1 MPAGAGCGKG
11 PKPRQLVADPAPRVP
26 GPPTAPP
33 AGFGASPRAAQAPAA
48 ASEASCL
55 AAVLQGVHAGS
66 CPGELN
72 FHCHTLHSDGSL
84 RPEQLAREAVALGL
98 RHLAITDHH
107 STAALEPAW
116 QTLEVLADQGKTV
129 PRLWSGIEISCL
141 LEGCLVHVLGLA
153 FDPQASAL
161 EPYRQGQ
168 APVGQALRAGEVV
181 KRIHG
186 AGGLALLAHPGRYRK
201 PYGPLIDAAAAL
213 GFDGAEAYYDYAMAP
228 SWQPTPLVC
237 DAIASQLEN
246 LGLLRS
252 CGTDS
257 HGLALHG
264 R

>member
-1 MPAGAGCGKG
+1 
-11 PKPRQLVADPAPRVP
+11 
-26 GPPTAPP
+26 
-33 AGFGASPRAAQAPAA
+33 
-48 ASEASCL
+48 
-55 AAVLQGVHAGS
+55 VLQGVHGGS

-72 FHCHTLHSDGSL
+72 FHCHNLHSDGSL
-84 RPEQLAREAVALGL
+84 RPEELASQAASLGL

-107 STAALEPAW
+107 STAALEPAG
-116 QTLEVLADQGKTV
+116 QTLERLAQQGSAV
-129 PRLWSGIEISCL
+129 PQLWSGIEISCL
-141 LEGCLVHVLGLA
+141 LEGCLVHVLGLD
-153 FDPQASAL
+153 FDAQARAL

-168 APVGQALRAGEVV
+168 APVGQVLRAEEVV

-201 PYGPLIDAAAAL
+201 PFAPLIDAAAAL

-228 SWQPTPLVC
+228 HWQPTPLVC
-237 DAIASQLEN
+237 DAIASQLEK